1 MSLKA
6 ISFKHDL
13 SHAELKTQ
21 REGQRGKERTEE
33 HVKAM
38 DWHFS
43 PVNIFYCSLTNAHR
57 NHKKPKSYT
66 ILLHSHSIFMYIH
79 IYSSGRHTHSDNR
92 RDVRGGNV

>member
-21 REGQRGKERTEE
+21 REGQRGTERTEE

-43 PVNIFYCSLTNAHR
+43 PVNILYCRLTNAHR
-57 NHKKPKSYT
+57 NHKKLKSYT
-66 ILLHSHSIFMYIH
+66 ILLHSHSIFMYICTYILEQAAH
-79 IYSSGRHTHSDNR
+79 A
-92 RDVRGGNV
+92 

>member
-21 REGQRGKERTEE
+21 REREREERTEE
-33 HVKAM
+33 HVRAM

-57 NHKKPKSYT
+57 NHKKPKSST

-79 IYSSGRHTHSDNR
+79 TYILERAAHA
-92 RDVRGGNV
+92 

>member
-33 HVKAM
+33 HVRAM

-57 NHKKPKSYT
+57 NHKKPKSST
-66 ILLHSHSIFMYIH
+66 ILLHSHSIFMYIRTYILERAAH
-79 IYSSGRHTHSDNR
+79 A
-92 RDVRGGNV
+92 